1 MVQPLRILV
10 ADPSPGTA
18 SYIRQTVAPVK
29 AADVVSVTTAADARR
44 RLSATDLF
52 YDLAFIDMDIADSG
66 GAALVRWIRADD
78 DSPRPNL
85 PVVLMSD
92 SAEPAVTAAA
102 VEAGTRLFLRK
113 PFTQGRVLAIV
124 DHLRSAYVNF
134 LVSPTYIG
142 PDRRA
147 TKRPVTVERRLAGSG
162 MTQIVEDPSS
172 YKSGDDAIVTV
183 FDYTRLS
190 LAEADLSRFRDFLTR
205 EHLKQAVA
213 NLARVREQVVSK
225 VIQQHKNL
233 ETQHAAL
240 REGGSGD
247 ELKAMHST
255 ATDITLR
262 TTAAGFTLI
271 SAIAGSLRHYAS
283 GAYRISAR
291 LIQFLGSHIAA
302 IRSALVHRVFDTGG
316 TVGQS
321 IVSAVRKAEH
331 VFRRATADSP
341 ART

>member
-10 ADPSPGTA
+10 ADAKPGTA
-18 SYIRQTVAPVK
+18 PYIRQTVAPVK
-29 AADVVSVTTAADARR
+29 AADVVSVATATEARR

-52 YDLAFIDMDIADSG
+52 YDLAFVDMDIAEGG
-66 GAALVRWIRADD
+66 GAALVRWVRSDD

-92 SAEPAVTAAA
+92 SLEPAVTAAA
-102 VEAGTRLFLRK
+102 VDAGTRLFLKK
-113 PFTQGRVLAIV
+113 PFTQGRVLAHV
-124 DHLRSAYVNF
+124 DQLRSAYSNF
-134 LVSPTYIG
+134 LVSPTYVG
-142 PDRRA
+142 PDRRS
-147 TKRPVTVERRLAGSG
+147 TKRPVTVERRIAGSG
-162 MTQIVEDPSS
+162 MTQFVEDPSS
-172 YKSGDDAIVTV
+172 YKGGDDAIVTV

-190 LAEADLSRFRDFLTR
+190 LADADLTKFRDFLTR
-205 EHLKQAVA
+205 EHLKQAVS
-213 NLARVREQVVSK
+213 NLSRVREQVVSA

-233 ETQHAAL
+233 ESQHAAL

-247 ELKAMHST
+247 QLKAMHSS

-283 GAYRISAR
+283 GAYRISVR
-291 LIQFLGSHIAA
+291 LIEFLGSHIAA

-316 TVGQS
+316 GVGQS
-321 IVSAVRKAEH
+321 IVQAVRKAEH
-331 VFRRATADSP
+331 VFRRMAAQSP
-341 ART
+341 ASG

>member
-10 ADPSPGTA
+10 ADSKPGTA
-18 SYIRQTVAPVK
+18 PFIRRTVAPVR
-29 AADVVSVTTAADARR
+29 AADIVAVDSAAEARR

-52 YDLAFIDMDIADSG
+52 YDLAFIDMDIDSG
-66 GAALVRWIRADD
+66 GAELVRWIRSDD
-78 DSPRPNL
+78 ASPRPNL
-85 PVVLMSD
+85 PVVLMSESD
-92 SAEPAVTAAA
+92 EPTIPTAAID
-102 VEAGTRLFLRK
+102 AGTRLFLRK

-124 DHLRSAYVNF
+124 DQLRSAYANF
-134 LVSPTYIG
+134 LVCPTYVS

-147 TKRPVTVERRLAGSG
+147 MKRPVTVERRLGASG

-172 YKSGDDAIVTV
+172 YRGGDDAIVTV

-190 LAEADLSRFRDFLTR
+190 LAEADLSKFRDFLTR
-205 EHLKQAVA
+205 EHLKQAVS
-213 NLARVREQVVSK
+213 NLTRVREQVVST
-225 VIQQHKNL
+225 VIQQHRNL
-233 ETQHAAL
+233 ENQHAAL

-255 ATDITLR
+255 ATDITQR

-316 TVGQS
+316 SVGQS

-331 VFRRATADSP
+331 VFRRMASQSQAAT
-341 ART
+341 